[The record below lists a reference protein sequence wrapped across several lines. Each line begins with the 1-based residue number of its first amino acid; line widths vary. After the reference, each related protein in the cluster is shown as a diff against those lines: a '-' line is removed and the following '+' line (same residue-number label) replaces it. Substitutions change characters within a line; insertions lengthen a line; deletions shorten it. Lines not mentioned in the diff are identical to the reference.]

1 MGFKVLI
8 NLTIVLTKSLYFYG
22 HKKCHSL
29 PGISRKVY
37 ITAKFLKTEFDKYD
51 TSWVSD
57 FSITSIYLIQFIMG
71 QNCHNSC

>member
-37 ITAKFLKTEFDKYD
+37 ITAKFLKIEFDKYD
-51 TSWVSD
+51 TS
-57 FSITSIYLIQFIMG
+57 
-71 QNCHNSC
+71 